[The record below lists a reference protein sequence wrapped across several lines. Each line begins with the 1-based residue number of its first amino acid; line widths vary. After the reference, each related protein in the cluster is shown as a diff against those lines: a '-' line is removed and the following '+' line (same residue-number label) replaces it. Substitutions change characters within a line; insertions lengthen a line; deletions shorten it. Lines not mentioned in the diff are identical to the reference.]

1 MIEGKAVVFKVD
13 FSCFMTSSG
22 CSNMLS
28 ERLNSFLGRAVGFEF
43 FLTCPLTGEPFRVL
57 LESPANGCLG
67 RGGTIMA
74 LTGARGRSCTGDSR
88 KISDNVID
96 EDVVSLDTPLPNL
109 KGGSRLSTEGFC
121 GTQPVE

>member
-1 MIEGKAVVFKVD
+1 M
-13 FSCFMTSSG
+13 
-22 CSNMLS
+22 
-28 ERLNSFLGRAVGFEF
+28 GFEF

-67 RGGTIMA
+67 RGGTII
-74 LTGARGRSCTGDSR
+74 GRSCTGDSR